1 MGKPGGKRKNAAG
14 LVNQKKSEE
23 NNIDNDTAAFI
34 KTAQELKEEGNKEFL
49 KKNYE
54 GAMEM
59 YAKSLKLLPPGH
71 MDLVFLHTN
80 RAYCLMQMEPVE
92 NERVVDECTMALDVD
107 PHNKKGLLRRAK
119 AYEALGK
126 IELALKDVEAVL
138 QTGPNDKK
146 ALGVAN
152 RLRVILVEQ
161 TEDFPQQTR
170 SLKLIYHDDIR
181 LAQIPANCRLAQ
193 LREIVR
199 ERYPSSRAVLIK
211 YKDLEGDLVTIT
223 STEELRLAQ
232 RCVDPDESLRL
243 YVVEVDP
250 KHEPCFEDANSC
262 KQNQKIVENGDKG
275 RNEVEMDS
283 WVYEFAELFK
293 THLGIDPH
301 AHMDLQEVGM
311 EFCLKALEDT
321 ATSEDAQRL
330 FQMAEN
336 KFQEI
341 AAVALFNWG
350 NVHMCAATKKISLKE
365 DSSKEEL
372 ISQLQA
378 AYVWAQGEYSKA
390 GERYEEA
397 LRIKPD
403 FYEGFLALGQQQFES
418 AKLGWSLAVASNI
431 DLDTWDH
438 SETLKLFIAADENM
452 KMGTEIWEMLE
463 EKRLNESMTRFAKKE
478 KFGHNTRE
486 LANGYDEE
494 LSADELAEHVTAMRS
509 QINLFW
515 GNMLFEHSHIE
526 FKLGLP
532 MWKEHLDA
540 ALEKF
545 KLAGASPKEVAIVLK
560 NHSSNASTQEGLGFK
575 IDEIIQAWNEMCEAK
590 RLANK
595 CSSFRL
601 EPLFKRKVAK
611 LHQILEHTYNVCGI
625 DLG

>member
-23 NNIDNDTAAFI
+23 NIDNDTAAFI

>member
-463 EKRLNESMTRFAKKE
+463 EKRLNESMTRFAKK
-478 KFGHNTRE
+478 G
-486 LANGYDEE
+486 
-494 LSADELAEHVTAMRS
+494 
-509 QINLFW
+509 
-515 GNMLFEHSHIE
+515 
-526 FKLGLP
+526 
-532 MWKEHLDA
+532 
-540 ALEKF
+540 
-545 KLAGASPKEVAIVLK
+545 
-560 NHSSNASTQEGLGFK
+560 K
-575 IDEIIQAWNEMCEAK
+575 IRPQYK
-590 RLANK
+590 GV
-595 CSSFRL
+595 S
-601 EPLFKRKVAK
+601 
-611 LHQILEHTYNVCGI
+611 
-625 DLG
+625 

>member
-59 YAKSLKLLPPGH
+59 YEKSLKLLPPGH

>member
-211 YKDLEGDLVTIT
+211 YKDLEDDLVTIT

-232 RCVDPDESLRL
+232 RCVNPDESLRL

>member
-232 RCVDPDESLRL
+232 RCVNPDESLRL

>member
-1 MGKPGGKRKNAAG
+1 MKKAAG

-59 YAKSLKLLPPGH
+59 YEKSLRLLPPGH

-92 NERVVDECTMALDVD
+92 YERVVDECTMALDVD
-107 PHNKKGLLRRAK
+107 PHYKKGLLRRAK

-138 QTGPNDKK
+138 RAAPNEKN

-152 RLRVILVEQ
+152 RLRAILVEQ

-232 RCVDPDESLRL
+232 RCVNPDESLRL

-262 KQNQKIVENGDKG
+262 KQNQRIVENGDKG
-275 RNEVEMDS
+275 KNEVEMDR

-311 EFCLKALEDT
+311 AFCLKALEDT
-321 ATSEDAQRL
+321 ATSEDAQPL
-330 FQMAEN
+330 FEMAEN

-350 NVHMCAATKKISLKE
+350 NVHMCAATKNISLKE

-431 DLDTWDH
+431 DLDIWDH

-452 KMGTEIWEMLE
+452 KMGTEIWEKLE
-463 EKRLNESMTRFAKKE
+463 EKRLNESMTRFAKNE
-478 KFGHNTRE
+478 NICHNTRE
-486 LANGYDEE
+486 LANGFEDEE
-494 LSADELAEHVTAMRS
+494 LSVDELAEHVAAMRS

-540 ALEKF
+540 AIEKF

-590 RLANK
+590 RLASK

-601 EPLFKRKVAK
+601 EPLFRRKVAK
-611 LHQILEHTYNVCGI
+611 LHQILEHTYNMCGI

>member
-34 KTAQELKEEGNKEFL
+34 RTAQELKEEGNKEFL

-59 YAKSLKLLPPGH
+59 YEKSLKLLPPGH
-71 MDLVFLHTN
+71 MDVVFLHTN

-152 RLRVILVEQ
+152 RLRAILVEQ

-232 RCVDPDESLRL
+232 RCVNPDESLRL

-452 KMGTEIWEMLE
+452 KTGTEIWEMLE